1 MMGRVGSTISIVFF
15 IMTGCAVAALR
26 CYSCSTTQ
34 VNSSVCGRRAT
45 KTDLATCGET
55 EKFCYVEV
63 VTVGSVPIWLERG
76 CTSSCAGT
84 DTCRSSGDGTGVC
97 RDCCQGDG
105 CNGGVPNTDWSG
117 PGNAVTSCGGTFL
130 EDSGTVSTPSYPD
143 NYPNNINC
151 EFLFPDTGQIMTV
164 KFKDFHLEGR
174 DWLSRCH
181 DSIMVYA
188 HNKLVDEFCGEEN
201 PGTIISYGSGV
212 RIVFMSDYSVSKTG
226 FTLTYSRTQRLAS
239 TDGLG

>member
-1 MMGRVGSTISIVFF
+1 MYTYTLHRWPRDY
-15 IMTGCAVAALR
+15 GCAVAALR

-45 KTDLATCGET
+45 KTDLATCEET

-84 DTCRSSGDGTGVC
+84 DTCRSNGDGTGVC

-130 EDSGTVSTPSYPD
+130 EDSGTVSTPGYPD
-143 NYPNNINC
+143 NYPNNLNC
-151 EFLFPDTGQIMTV
+151 EFLFPDTGQIVAV
-164 KFKDFHLEGR
+164 KFKDFHMEGR

-188 HNKLVDEFCGEEN
+188 HNKLVDEYCGEED
-201 PGTIISYGSGV
+201 PGTIISYGV
-212 RIVFMSDYSVSKTG
+212 RIVFMSDYSVSKSG
-226 FTLTYSRTQRLAS
+226 FTLTYSRTQGLES
-239 TDGLG
+239 TDDLG